1 MATYLAL
8 DDKLINEAVR
18 VSGHRTKKAAVTH
31 ALTEYIERR
40 KQRAI
45 LDLFGRLDLLPAAAL
60 KRQRNAA
67 QGARRQGRQLAKMIE
82 KYGGDDAK
90 ISD

>member
-1 MATYLAL
+1 MATNLAL
-8 DDKLINEAVR
+8 DDKLIDEAVR

-45 LDLFGRLDLLPAAAL
+45 LDLFGQLDLLPATEM
-60 KRQRNAA
+60 KRQRNAV
-67 QGARRQGRQLAKMIE
+67 QGARRRKAQA
-82 KYGGDDAK
+82 
-90 ISD
+90 

>member
-1 MATYLAL
+1 MVTNLAL
-8 DDKLINEAVR
+8 DDSLLSEAVR

-45 LDLFGRLDLLPAAAL
+45 LDLFGKIDLPSAVVL
-60 KRQRNAA
+60 KRQRRAA
-67 QGARRQGRQLAKMIE
+67 QGQQRRAKP
-82 KYGGDDAK
+82 G
-90 ISD
+90 

>member
-1 MATYLAL
+1 MATNLAL
-8 DDKLINEAVR
+8 DDKLIAEAVR

-45 LDLFGRLDLLPAAAL
+45 LDLFGRMDMPPAAAI

-67 QGARRQGRQLAKMIE
+67 QGARRKPQA
-82 KYGGDDAK
+82 
-90 ISD
+90 

>member
-1 MATYLAL
+1 MATNLAL
-8 DDKLINEAVR
+8 DDKLIDEAVR

-45 LDLFGRLDLLPAAAL
+45 LDLFGRMDMSSVAAI
-60 KRQRNAA
+60 KRQRSAA
-67 QGARRQGRQLAKMIE
+67 QGARRKPQA
-82 KYGGDDAK
+82 
-90 ISD
+90 

>member
-1 MATYLAL
+1 MATNLAL
-8 DDKLINEAVR
+8 DDSLIDEAVR

-45 LDLFGRLDLLPAAAL
+45 LELFGKIDLVPAAEM
-60 KRQRNAA
+60 KRQRNTAK
-67 QGARRQGRQLAKMIE
+67 GLKRRAKT
-82 KYGGDDAK
+82 A
-90 ISD
+90 

>member
-1 MATYLAL
+1 MATNLAL
-8 DDKLINEAVR
+8 DDKLIDEAVR

-45 LDLFGRLDLLPAAAL
+45 LDLFGQLDLRPAAEMT
-60 KRQRNAA
+60 RQRHAA
-67 QGARRQGRQLAKMIE
+67 QGARRRKPRA
-82 KYGGDDAK
+82 
-90 ISD
+90 

>member
-1 MATYLAL
+1 MATNLAL
-8 DDKLINEAVR
+8 DDNLIAEAVR
-18 VSGHRTKKAAVTH
+18 ISGHRTKKAAVTH

-45 LDLFGRLDLLPAAAL
+45 LDLFGRMDMPPAAAI

-67 QGARRQGRQLAKMIE
+67 QGARRKPQA
-82 KYGGDDAK
+82 
-90 ISD
+90 

>member
-1 MATYLAL
+1 MATNLAL
-8 DDKLINEAVR
+8 DDKLIAEAVR
-18 VSGHRTKKAAVTH
+18 ISGHRTKKAAVNH

-45 LDLFGRLDLLPAAAL
+45 VDLFGRIDLPPAAGM

-67 QGARRQGRQLAKMIE
+67 QGTRRRKPQA
-82 KYGGDDAK
+82 
-90 ISD
+90 

>member
-1 MATYLAL
+1 MATNLAL

-31 ALTEYIERR
+31 ALNEYIERH

-45 LDLFGRLDLLPAAAL
+45 LDLFGKLDLLPAAEM
-60 KRQRNAA
+60 KRQRSL
-67 QGARRQGRQLAKMIE
+67 ARGSRRRTRQA
-82 KYGGDDAK
+82 
-90 ISD
+90 